1 MQIPSF
7 LILNVRSLAKRNSI
21 EHLTQEINTK
31 QPPIAI
37 ITESWL
43 NSDHI
48 SSVFDVDKYASYRKD
63 REGRRGG
70 GVIVYVNG
78 EALFDVVYDHA
89 LQQYE
94 LIILK
99 GKFCAGAVIRI

>member
-1 MQIPSF
+1 
-7 LILNVRSLAKRNSI
+7 V
-21 EHLTQEINTK
+21 
-31 QPPIAI
+31 
-37 ITESWL
+37 
-43 NSDHI
+43 
-48 SSVFDVDKYASYRKD
+48 SYRKD

-99 GKFCAGAVIRI
+99 GKFCAGGNNTYLVVAIYHPPNPVYDEGIFLDNLNEFIENEMLNNPMQKNFHSSGCKSLKVGKYRIGI